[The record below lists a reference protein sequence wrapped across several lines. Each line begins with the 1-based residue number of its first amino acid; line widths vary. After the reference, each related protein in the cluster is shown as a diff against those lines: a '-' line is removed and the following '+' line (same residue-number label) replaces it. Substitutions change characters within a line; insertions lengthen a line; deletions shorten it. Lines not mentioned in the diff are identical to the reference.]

1 MHMHKQEWNEAKLC
15 FQNAV
20 AINPQHIK
28 SLQQL
33 GLVYHY
39 LGQQRLAETTL
50 RDAAK
55 IDPMSHMTW
64 YNLGKVL
71 ESLGD
76 YEAASDCM
84 STALTVEKSSPVL
97 PFNSVPLCFE

>member
-1 MHMHKQEWNEAKLC
+1 MHKQEWLDAKLC

-20 AINPQHIK
+20 AINPQHVK

-39 LGQQRLAETTL
+39 LGLQGLAEMTL
-50 RDAAK
+50 REAAR
-55 IDPMSHMTW
+55 IDPQNHVTW

-71 ESLGD
+71 ESLGE
-76 YEAASDCM
+76 YETASDAM
-84 STALTVEKSSPVL
+84 DTALTTETTSPIL
-97 PFNSVPLCFE
+97 PFNTVPLCFD

>member
-1 MHMHKQEWNEAKLC
+1 MHKKEWSDAKLS

-39 LGQQRLAETTL
+39 MGLQGLAETTL
-50 RDAAK
+50 REAAR
-55 IDPMSHMTW
+55 IDPLNHITW
-64 YNLGKVL
+64 YVLYLFLSLKQMKVRL
-71 ESLGD
+71 LQ
-76 YEAASDCM
+76 
-84 STALTVEKSSPVL
+84 
-97 PFNSVPLCFE
+97 

>member
-1 MHMHKQEWNEAKLC
+1 MHKKEWAEAKLC

-39 LGQQRLAETTL
+39 LGLQGLAEMTL
-50 RDAAK
+50 REAAR
-55 IDPMSHMTW
+55 IDPQNHITW
-64 YNLGKVL
+64 
-71 ESLGD
+71 
-76 YEAASDCM
+76 
-84 STALTVEKSSPVL
+84 
-97 PFNSVPLCFE
+97 

>member
-1 MHMHKQEWNEAKLC
+1 MYKEEWPEAKFC

-39 LGQQRLAETTL
+39 LGLQGLAEMTL
-50 RDAAK
+50 REAAK
-55 IDPMSHMTW
+55 CEPNNHITW
-64 YNLGKVL
+64 
-71 ESLGD
+71 
-76 YEAASDCM
+76 
-84 STALTVEKSSPVL
+84 
-97 PFNSVPLCFE
+97 